1 MRFTMLCDV
10 ISAVA
15 EFMVRVL
22 HSRSDIAIHD
32 VAGVHVQYTCDPI
45 APPLRSREASISIRV
60 IQ

>member
-22 HSRSDIAIHD
+22 HSRSDIAIR
-32 VAGVHVQYTCDPI
+32 AF
-45 APPLRSREASISIRV
+45 APLEALPCV
-60 IQ
+60 